1 MRVSRT
7 KMPDVQTAVPSEF
20 GQQHIALLALSSIRG
35 IGYWTLYHMSRAGVP
50 YSELLAIDDGEQA
63 AAALR
68 RFGGRLES
76 GQQWR
81 AIKENGLKR
90 ASEIILELRRRDSRL
105 ILKSDREY
113 PSRLLDLVDPPQW
126 IFVEGNHEVLQSNCI
141 AAVGTRE
148 PTEDG
153 MFLAQF
159 VGANFGL
166 WGAPTV
172 SGLAAGIDQV
182 VHRWSLRMKVPTIAV
197 LGTGLALNYPKGSR
211 QLRDMI
217 VGAGGAVV
225 TEYLIHDT
233 YSGENFVRRN
243 RLQAA
248 LSSVV
253 IPIEWAA
260 KSGTAHTVRFAVTL
274 RRPVA
279 CLRLNRPGGAEG
291 LNPSGTHL
299 FDIPG
304 EESELRHFVADA
316 LSKSISISE
325 PIQRDMFEQP

>member
-7 KMPDVQTAVPSEF
+7 DMPHLQTADSPEF
-20 GQQHIALLALSSIRG
+20 RQEHVALLALSSIRG
-35 IGYWTLYHMSRAGVP
+35 VGYWTLYHMGRAGVP
-50 YSELLAIDDGEQA
+50 YSEVLAIEDSEQA
-63 AAALR
+63 AATLR
-68 RFGGRLES
+68 RFGARLEAS
-76 GQQWR
+76 QQWP
-81 AIKENGLKR
+81 ALKDKGLKR
-90 ASEIILELRRRDSRL
+90 GFELIRELRRRNSRL

-113 PSRLLDLVDPPQW
+113 PLRLLDLVDPPQW
-126 IFVEGNHEVLQSNCI
+126 IFVEGNHEVLNSSCI

-148 PTEDG
+148 PTEGG

-172 SGLAAGIDQV
+172 SGLAAGIDQA

-211 QLRDMI
+211 ELREVI
-217 VGAGGAVV
+217 VGAGGAIV

-260 KSGTAHTVRFAVTL
+260 KSGTAHTVRFAITL
-274 RRPVA
+274 QRPVA
-279 CLRLNRPGGAEG
+279 CLRLNSPGGTESV
-291 LNPSGTHL
+291 NFPGTHL

-304 EESELRHFVADA
+304 EESEFRHFVASA
-316 LSKSISISE
+316 LSRSRSISE
-325 PIQRDMFEQP
+325 PVQRDMFER

>member
-1 MRVSRT
+1 MRVSQT
-7 KMPDVQTAVPSEF
+7 EMPEFETSIPSEF
-20 GQQHIALLALSSIRG
+20 GQEHVALLALSNIRG
-35 IGYWTLYHMSRAGVP
+35 VGYWTLYHMGRAGVP
-50 YSELLAIDDGEQA
+50 YSEVLAIEDGEEA
-63 AAALR
+63 STALR

-76 GQQWR
+76 SQQWHE
-81 AIKENGLKR
+81 IKDQGLKR
-90 ASEIILELRRRDSRL
+90 ALDVIRELVRRNSRL
-105 ILKSDREY
+105 ILKSDPEY
-113 PSRLLDLVDPPQW
+113 PARLLDLVDPPQW
-126 IFVEGNHEVLQSNCI
+126 IFVEGNYEVLNSTCI

-148 PTEDG
+148 PTDDG

-159 VGANFGL
+159 VGANFGV
-166 WGAPTV
+166 WGVPTV

-182 VHRWSLRMKVPTIAV
+182 VHRWSLRMKVPTIAI

-211 QLRDMI
+211 ELRDMI

-253 IPIEWAA
+253 VPIEWAP
-260 KSGTAHTVRFAVTL
+260 KSGTAHTVRFALAL

-279 CLRLNRPGGAEG
+279 CLRLSSPAGPESVNVP
-291 LNPSGTHL
+291 GTHL

-304 EESELRHFVADA
+304 EENEFRHFIASA
-316 LSKSISISE
+316 LSKASSTSE
-325 PIQRDMFEQP
+325 PFQRDMFERP

>member
-1 MRVSRT
+1 MACT
-7 KMPDVQTAVPSEF
+7 QDK
-20 GQQHIALLALSSIRG
+20 
-35 IGYWTLYHMSRAGVP
+35 
-50 YSELLAIDDGEQA
+50 
-63 AAALR
+63 
-68 RFGGRLES
+68 
-76 GQQWR
+76 
-81 AIKENGLKR
+81 GLKR
-90 ASEIILELRRRDSRL
+90 AFELIRELRRRNSRL
-105 ILKSDREY
+105 ILTSDREY
-113 PSRLLDLVDPPQW
+113 PSRLLDSVDPPQW
-126 IFVEGNHEVLQSNCI
+126 IFVEGNHEVLNSNCI

-172 SGLAAGIDQV
+172 SGLAAGIDQA

-197 LGTGLALNYPKGSR
+197 LRTGLALNYPKGSR
-211 QLRDMI
+211 ELREVI
-217 VGAGGAVV
+217 VGAGGAIV

-243 RLQAA
+243 RLQEAA
-248 LSSVV
+248 LNSVV

-260 KSGTAHTVRFAVTL
+260 KSGTAHTVRFAITL

-279 CLRLNRPGGAEG
+279 CLRLNSPGVTESV
-291 LNPSGTHL
+291 NFPGTHL

-304 EESELRHFVADA
+304 EESEFRHFIASA
-316 LSKSISISE
+316 LSRSSSISE
-325 PIQRDMFEQP
+325 PVQRDMFER